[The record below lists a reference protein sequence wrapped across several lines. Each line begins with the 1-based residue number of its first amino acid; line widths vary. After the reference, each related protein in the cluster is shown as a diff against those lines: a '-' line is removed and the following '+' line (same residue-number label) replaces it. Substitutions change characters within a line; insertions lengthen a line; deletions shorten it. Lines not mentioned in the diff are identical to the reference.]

1 MALKL
6 SFIKAVFYTAVIALS
21 SLAVIVYFIP
31 VAFTACS
38 PHSLWAN
45 LAYIFTTSGGPL
57 GFLALLLL
65 TGFFYASTA
74 ATGREK
80 TAVFFKS
87 IIALALFFGVLA
99 YVNENY
105 TKRILKAQ
113 RPSHLYMLNKT
124 GLTPVIDSL
133 YQLDKE
139 SRQKYFSKL
148 LENNPLKFE
157 QIDLDV
163 QQHWIEEAGFS
174 FPSGHTFNAF
184 LFAMILAY
192 AIRHNRGRPKLRK
205 LYVIPFLWALTVGV
219 SRVAMGAH
227 SAFDV
232 TAGASLGLLT
242 GFLFLYL
249 DLTRHWL
256 TRKN

>member
-1 MALKL
+1 MPFKFN
-6 SFIKAVFYTAVIALS
+6 FIKAVFYTAVIALIT
-21 SLAVIVYFIP
+21 LGAIVYFIP
-31 VAFTACS
+31 IAFTACS

-45 LAYIFTTSGGPL
+45 MAYIFTTSGGPL
-57 GFLALLLL
+57 GFFTLLVI
-65 TGFFYASTA
+65 TAFFYASTA

-87 IIALALFFGVLA
+87 VIALALFFGALA
-99 YVNENY
+99 FVNENY

-124 GLTPVIDSL
+124 GLTSVIDSL
-133 YQLDKE
+133 YELDKE

-148 LENNPLKFE
+148 LQNNPLKFQ
-157 QIDLDV
+157 QIDTDI
-163 QQHWIEEAGFS
+163 QHHWIEEAGFS

-192 AIRHNRGRPKLRK
+192 AIKHNRSRQKLQN
-205 LYVIPFLWALTVGV
+205 LYVIPFVWALAVGV

-232 TAGASLGLLT
+232 TAGAALGLLT